1 MGIIATKLYSLLTS
15 WSETSPKR
23 ILLLGLDGAGKT
35 SILYKVKLNENI
47 LTIPTVG
54 FNVETVSPCKGVN
67 FTVWDVGGQYKIRQ
81 LWRYYFQNSQGLIYV
96 VDSSDT
102 LRFAE
107 SSEEL
112 HAIMNN
118 DEMRDVPVVVIA
130 NKQDLPNA
138 VSCGEMASKLGL
150 DKLKNKWFIQS
161 ACAVTGEGIYEG
173 MERMGQMVK
182 ESERNRGSSYL

>member
-161 ACAVTGEGIYEG
+161 LHAAYMHTIYI
-173 MERMGQMVK
+173 K
-182 ESERNRGSSYL
+182 YIHN

>member
-54 FNVETVSPCKGVN
+54 FNVETVSPCKGVS

-173 MERMGQMVK
+173 MEKMGQMVK

>member
-54 FNVETVSPCKGVN
+54 FNVETVSPCKGVS